1 MEITYD
7 SQGKG
12 SNGSSLIPGKIYM
25 ARANGAPD
33 KNGKLRESTDSSY
46 YEYKAVK
53 NGSLFTMWPQND
65 ECYFG
70 YRFPHY
76 MFFKS

>member
-1 MEITYD
+1 MEITY
-7 SQGKG
+7 SAYGKG
-12 SNGSSLIPGKIYM
+12 SDGSELIPGKIYM
-25 ARANGAPD
+25 VRANGAPD
-33 KNGKLRESTDSSY
+33 ENAELRESIDSSY

-65 ECYFG
+65 ECRKG

-76 MFFKS
+76 MFFK